1 MNKLIVLALVVVSFS
16 SCKPKTNSTTAND
29 SFQLSGKLAGLGN
42 DTILLIHRT
51 DETTITDTAIA
62 KNDSFSFTGKCPE
75 ARTYILQWY
84 RKGDR
89 RRKELFIEN
98 MPITVSGNADS
109 VEGITVSGSPMQ
121 KKYEEFLTQ
130 VRSLDEKMDSLSKV
144 ANSKAEGALSES
156 DKKLMAAIDTAYDKL
171 DAEKKIIAGKFIA
184 LNPASHVS
192 SFLALRSFAIEPV
205 VSRLDSIFKS
215 LDSTVQN
222 GYYGKQLNGLISSLR
237 LTEIGSPAPSFSLP
251 DTSGNP
257 VSLDS
262 YKGKVLLVDFWASW
276 CVPCR
281 HENPN
286 VVKAYQKFHPKG
298 LEILGVSLDEKRDRW
313 IAAII
318 KDNLSWQ
325 HVSDLK
331 GWNNSAAKL
340 YAIRSIPN
348 NYLIGKD
355 GKIIAKGLHG
365 DELTKKLEEVLK

>member
-1 MNKLIVLALVVVSFS
+1 M
-16 SCKPKTNSTTAND
+16 
-29 SFQLSGKLAGLGN
+29 
-42 DTILLIHRT
+42 
-51 DETTITDTAIA
+51 
-62 KNDSFSFTGKCPE
+62 
-75 ARTYILQWY
+75 
-84 RKGDR
+84 
-89 RRKELFIEN
+89 
-98 MPITVSGNADS
+98 TVSGNADS